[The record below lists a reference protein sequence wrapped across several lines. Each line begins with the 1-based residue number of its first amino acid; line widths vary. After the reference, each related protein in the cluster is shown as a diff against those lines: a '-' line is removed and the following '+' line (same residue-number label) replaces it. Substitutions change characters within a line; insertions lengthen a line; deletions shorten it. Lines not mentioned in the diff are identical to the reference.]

1 MPVVKSTAGMVVWGA
16 MEDARRFRFG
26 AFVLDTRA
34 RELLKNGRRIR
45 IRRQPY
51 LILELLLARAGEV
64 VTRDDIREKLWPADT
79 FVDFERCLNT
89 LVMNVRQTLGDSAD
103 DPHYIVTVPR
113 VGYRFVA
120 HFEAEGAATLPS
132 AQMLTAVVNDGEH
145 SQQSFQNGNGNLRQ
159 IEANLRDCTEAFVVS
174 SRGAVSRRIK
184 QDLMRYGLGV
194 VVAVVALLVRKLA
207 DPFFGQQH
215 PYDTM
220 WLAVALSAR
229 QWRIGPSIATLVTGS
244 LGIWYWLLPPA
255 YSFQIL
261 DRRDLYGLVGFVAL
275 SAVMIFVSSFDPAKS
290 HRA

>member
-1 MPVVKSTAGMVVWGA
+1 MGA
-16 MEDARRFRFG
+16 MEDPRTFRFG

-34 RELLKNGRRIR
+34 RGLLKNGKRIR

-51 LILELLLARAGEV
+51 LILELLLERAGEV
-64 VTRDDIREKLWPADT
+64 VTRDEIREKLWPADT

-120 HFEAEGAATLPS
+120 PFEAGVAVTLPS
-132 AQMLTAVVNDGEH
+132 APMLAAVVNDGEH

-159 IEANLRDCTEAFVVS
+159 IEANLPDCTEAFVVS
-174 SRGAVSRRIK
+174 SSGAVSHRIK
-184 QDLMRYGLGV
+184 QDLMRYGLAV
-194 VVAVVALLVRKLA
+194 VVAVVALFVRKLA

-215 PYDTM
+215 PYHTM
-220 WLAVALSAR
+220 WLAVAISAR
-229 QWRIGPSIATLVTGS
+229 QWSIGPSIATLLTGS

-261 DRRDLYGLVGFVAL
+261 DRQDLYGLVGFVAL
-275 SAVMIFVSSFDPAKS
+275 SAVMIFVASVNPAKS